1 MFTGIVSRVGQITRM
16 QAHAGG
22 CRLGIDVGEL
32 EGGDFVLG
40 ESIAVA
46 GVCLTVT
53 GFSGPVFEADVS
65 GETLRLTT
73 LGHLAAGD
81 GVNLERALRAGDRLG
96 GHLVSGHVDGVG
108 SLRGVGEDGLSRV
121 YRFDVPEPLRRYL
134 AVKGSV
140 AVDGVSL
147 TVNQVDGTGFS
158 VNLIPH
164 TLANTTLG
172 ALAPGDAVNIEVDQM
187 ARYAERLL
195 AYTGRTL
202 STPDRP

>member
-1 MFTGIVSRVGQITRM
+1 MFTGIVTSVGRVAST

-22 CRLGIDVGEL
+22 CRLGIDVGGL
-32 EGGDFVLG
+32 EDGGLVPG
-40 ESIAVA
+40 ESIAVS

-53 GFSGPVFEADVS
+53 GFSGTVFDGDVS

-73 LGHLAAGD
+73 LGRLAAGSA
-81 GVNLERALRAGDRLG
+81 VNLERALRVGDRLG

-108 SLRGVGEDGLSRV
+108 GLRAIDADGLSRI
-121 YRFDVPEPLRRYL
+121 YRFEVPGPLRRYL

-147 TVNQVDGTGFS
+147 TVNTVDAVGFS

-164 TLANTTLG
+164 TLAHTTLG
-172 ALAPGDAVNIEVDQM
+172 ALVPGDPVNIEVDQI

-195 AYTGRTL
+195 AYGRDGAT
-202 STPDRP
+202 

>member
-1 MFTGIVSRVGQITRM
+1 MFTGIVTSVGRVASA
-16 QAHAGG
+16 QAHGGG
-22 CRLGIDVGEL
+22 CRLAIDA
-32 EGGDFVLG
+32 GGLPGDGFVLG

-53 GFSGPVFEADVS
+53 GFSGALFDCDVS

-73 LGHLAAGD
+73 LARLAAGSA
-81 GVNLERALRAGDRLG
+81 VNLERALRAGDRLG

-108 SLRGVGEDGLSRV
+108 SLRGTDEDGLSRI
-121 YRFDVPEPLRRYL
+121 YRFEVPEPLRRYL

-147 TVNQVDGTGFS
+147 TVNAVDAVGFS

-164 TLANTTLG
+164 TLVHSTLG
-172 ALAPGDAVNIEVDQM
+172 ALETGAPVNIEVDQI

-195 AYTGRTL
+195 GFIQGGH
-202 STPDRP
+202 P

>member
-1 MFTGIVSRVGQITRM
+1 MFTGLVTGIGQIVRV
-16 QAHAGG
+16 QARDGG
-22 CRLGIDVGEL
+22 CRLGIDAHDL
-32 EGGDFVLG
+32 DAGDFVPG

-53 GFSGPVFEADVS
+53 GSVGGVFDADVS

-73 LGHLAAGD
+73 LGRLAVGD
-81 GVNLERALRAGDRLG
+81 AVNLERALRAGDRLG

-108 SLRGVGEDGLSRV
+108 ALRAIGADGLSRV
-121 YRFDVPEPLRRYL
+121 CRFDVPEPLRRYL

-147 TVNQVDGTGFS
+147 TVNAVDACGFA

-164 TLANTTLG
+164 TLAHTTLG
-172 ALAPGDAVNIEVDQM
+172 TLSAGAPVNIEVDQI

-195 AYTGRTL
+195 GFL
-202 STPDRP
+202 HGVRP

>member
-1 MFTGIVSRVGQITRM
+1 MFTGIVTRVGQVARM

-22 CRLGIDVGEL
+22 CRMGIDVGEL

-46 GVCLTVT
+46 GACLTVT
-53 GFSGPVFEADVS
+53 GFSGTVFDCDVS

-73 LGHLAAGD
+73 LGQLAVGSA
-81 GVNLERALRAGDRLG
+81 VNLERALRAGDRLG

-108 SLRGVGEDGLSRV
+108 SLRGTDEDGLSRI

-147 TVNQVDGTGFS
+147 TVNAVDDVGFA

-164 TLANTTLG
+164 TLVHTTLG
-172 ALAPGDAVNIEVDQM
+172 ALAPGAAVNIEVDQI

-195 AYTGRTL
+195 AYRSDGTE
-202 STPDRP
+202 